1 MVAAA
6 GAGVFSPSKGYHFE
20 DSPYVE
26 YVGVLPDGMD
36 KNAFQE
42 KVRSGGEKGDLD
54 TTLDATAG
62 LPRGVADYFS
72 FAFRG

>member
-26 YVGVLPDGMD
+26 YLGTLPDAMD
-36 KNAFQE
+36 KNAFLG
-42 KVRSGGEKGDLD
+42 KVRPRRKKRGD
-54 TTLDATAG
+54 
-62 LPRGVADYFS
+62 
-72 FAFRG
+72 